1 MIKFAVLIPT
11 LPERKA
17 YLNRLLNVLY
27 KQINDLDKAHEVV
40 VITNLDHRQKTTGTK
55 RNELIAI
62 ADKMGALYTAFV
74 DDDDLVGPTYIQR
87 NLEGIEKGVDCCSL
101 LGQIYWSGK
110 PGKPFHH
117 SIRYKEWFENDKIY
131 ARCINHLNCIKLSL
145 IKDIPFPDKSWGEDG
160 VASYKWRDSGR
171 LKNEYEIKEVIYHY
185 FNGTKNTET
194 EQSCY
199 RWLMNQ

>member
-87 NLEGIEKGVDCCSL
+87 ALETADSGLDCGEL
-101 LGQIYWSGK
+101 WGQIYFNGK
-110 PGKPFHH
+110 LGKPFHH
-117 SIRYKEWFENDKIY
+117 SIIHNEWYEDSKY
-131 ARCINHLNCIKLSL
+131 YYRCTNHLNVVKLSL
-145 IKDIPFPDKSWGEDG
+145 IKNIPFPDQSWGEDG
-160 VASYKWRDSGR
+160 KQSYAVRDAGV
-171 LKNEYEIKEVIYHY
+171 LKTEYKISEVIYHY
-185 FNGTKNTET
+185 YVSKK
-194 EQSCY
+194 
-199 RWLMNQ
+199 